1 MACLMLAGADL
12 PRHPY
17 PMTQLRPGLSWVW
30 NWVLPC
36 TQAHCLRPRGTGLPQ
51 GYAECRRGG
60 GGTVQSTAD
69 RAVAQAAPTGDSC
82 PDTPH
87 GAWAQT

>member
-1 MACLMLAGADL
+1 
-12 PRHPY
+12 
-17 PMTQLRPGLSWVW
+17 MTRLRPGLSRGW

-36 TQAHCLRPRGTGLPQ
+36 TQAHCPHLRGTGLPQ

-60 GGTVQSTAD
+60 GGAVQGIAD
-69 RAVAQAAPTGDSC
+69 RAVAQAAPAGDSC

-87 GAWAQT
+87 GACAQT